1 MIIEVASGTSNIFL
15 DAVVVGAGFSG
26 LYMLLK
32 LREAGFKVKA
42 FEKGDGVGGVWYWNR
57 YPGAKCDTESFS
69 YNYTFSEA
77 LFQEW
82 SWSSRYPAQPEIL
95 AYLNYV
101 ADKFD
106 LKKDI
111 QFNQT
116 ISSAHFN
123 ELNQRWDITTQDGQ
137 QFSAKYFISGVG
149 CLSASNMPEIQ
160 GQHLFQGQAYHTG
173 HWPHA
178 KVDFKG
184 KRVGVIGTGSSGVQ
198 SIPEIAKEAEHLVVF
213 QRTPQYVAPANNR
226 PYSDQERQQIKN
238 SFQALKTQMH
248 QTMFGMPQDPPNK
261 SAMEDSDEHRLQVFE
276 NAWDK
281 GGFYLAT
288 SYNDLLTNEQSNA
301 AIAAFFRDKI
311 ADSIEDDE
319 TAKQLQ
325 PQYYYGTKRPI
336 LGTQFY
342 ETFNQPH
349 VKLVN
354 IKENP
359 IVAVDAHGLQTIEE
373 YFELDI
379 LVYATGYDGMTG
391 PLFKMDIRGVDGI
404 SLQDK
409 WENGAATRTY
419 LGLTTAGFPNFF
431 MITGPESPSVL
442 SNMPLCIE
450 QHVEWIIDCL
460 NYMQNCGY
468 DQIEASVAAEEQWS
482 TRCQEIAEYTLFT
495 KAESWYTG
503 ANITGKPRRFL
514 IYLPGIGP
522 YRQLCN
528 EIAAD
533 QYRGFQF
540 KQKNSNS
547 VVRSA

>member
-1 MIIEVASGTSNIFL
+1 MIKAALDTSNVFL

-32 LREAGFKVKA
+32 LREAGFKTLA
-42 FEKGDGVGGVWYWNR
+42 FEKGEGVGGVWYWNR

-69 YNYTFSEA
+69 YNYTFSEE

-82 SWSSRYPAQPEIL
+82 SWSSRYPEQPEIL

-116 ISSAHFN
+116 IISAHFN
-123 ELNQRWDITTQDGQ
+123 AQSQRWDIRTQDGQ

-149 CLSASNMPEIQ
+149 CLSASNMPAIQ
-160 GQHLFQGQAYHTG
+160 GQHLFKGQAYHTG
-173 HWPHA
+173 HWPHE
-178 KVDFKG
+178 KVNFKG

-198 SIPEIAKEAEHLVVF
+198 SIPEIAKDAEQLFVF

-226 PYSDQERQQIKN
+226 PYSEQERQHIKN
-238 SFQALKTQMH
+238 SFQTLKAQMH

-261 SAMEDSDEHRLQVFE
+261 SAMEDSVEQRLQVFE
-276 NAWDK
+276 RAWNK

-288 SYNDLLTNEQSNA
+288 SYNDLLLNEQSNA
-301 AIAAFFRDKI
+301 AIADFFRDKI
-311 ADSIEDDE
+311 AESIEDSE
-319 TAKQLQ
+319 VARQLQ

-349 VKLVN
+349 VKLVD

-359 IVAVDAHGLQTIEE
+359 IVAIDESGLQTVDEH
-373 YFELDI
+373 FELDI

-391 PLFKMDIRGVDGI
+391 PLFKMDIRGVAGI

-419 LGLTTAGFPNFF
+419 LGLSTAGFPNFF

-450 QHVEWIIDCL
+450 QHVDWITDCL
-460 NYMQNCGY
+460 NYMRNCDY
-468 DQIEASVAAEEQWS
+468 DLIEASVRAEEQWS
-482 TRCQEIAEYTLFT
+482 ARCQEIAEYTLFT

-503 ANITGKPRRFL
+503 ANIAGKPRRFL

-522 YRQLCN
+522 YRQLCK

-540 KQKNSNS
+540 KQVDSQQAI
-547 VVRSA
+547 RSA

>member
-1 MIIEVASGTSNIFL
+1 MIKAALDTSNVFL

-32 LREAGFKVKA
+32 LRDAGFKTMA
-42 FEKGDGVGGVWYWNR
+42 FEKGEGVGGVWYWNR

-69 YNYTFSEA
+69 YNYTFSEE

-82 SWSSRYPAQPEIL
+82 SWTSRYPEQPEIL

-116 ISSAHFN
+116 IVSAHFN
-123 ELNQRWDITTQDGQ
+123 EQSQRWDIQTQEGQ
-137 QFSAKYFISGVG
+137 RFSAKYFISGVG
-149 CLSASNMPEIQ
+149 CLSASNMPVIS
-160 GQHLFQGQAYHTG
+160 GQHLFKGHAYHTG
-173 HWPHA
+173 HWPHE

-198 SIPEIAKEAEHLVVF
+198 SIPEIAKEAEQLFVF

-226 PYSDQERQQIKN
+226 PYSDQERQHIKN
-238 SFQALKTQMH
+238 SFQTLKAQMH

-261 SAMEDSDEHRLQVFE
+261 SAMQDSAEERLQVFE
-276 NAWDK
+276 HAWDK

-288 SYNDLLTNEQSNA
+288 SYNDLLVNEQSNA
-301 AIAAFFRDKI
+301 AIAHFFRDKI
-311 ADSIEDDE
+311 ADSIDDDE
-319 TAKQLQ
+319 IAKQLQ

-336 LGTQFY
+336 LGSQFY
-342 ETFNQPH
+342 ETFNQAH
-349 VKLVN
+349 VQLVN

-359 IVAVDAHGLQTIEE
+359 IVAIDEHGLQTTDE

-391 PLFKMDIRGVDGI
+391 PLFKMDIRGVAGI

-409 WENGAATRTY
+409 WSA
-419 LGLTTAGFPNFF
+419 
-431 MITGPESPSVL
+431 
-442 SNMPLCIE
+442 
-450 QHVEWIIDCL
+450 
-460 NYMQNCGY
+460 
-468 DQIEASVAAEEQWS
+468 
-482 TRCQEIAEYTLFT
+482 RCQEIAEYTLFT
-495 KAESWYTG
+495 KADSWYTG
-503 ANITGKPRRFL
+503 ANIAGKPRRFL

-540 KQKNSNS
+540 KQIDSHNA
-547 VVRSA
+547 VRSA